1 MLLGLMTF
9 WRDAMALELLLI
21 LAEDSVECHSYPAV
35 AQSDYKAFLLL
46 LLSCYAATGNV
57 S

>member
-1 MLLGLMTF
+1 MLLWLMTF
-9 WRDAMALELLLI
+9 WRDARALELLLI

-46 LLSCYAATGNV
+46 LLSCYGATGNV